1 MEKIVLDGK
10 NLTLDQIYEVV
21 YHGAIVELSEEAMKR
36 AEKAKQVLYRMVD
49 SEIPVYGTNRGVG
62 WNKDRK
68 VYTEYFDQ
76 YNKNLLRSHSLCVP
90 PYCTE
95 EEVRAIMLIRL
106 NTALYGCA
114 GLSRDVLERYR
125 DFLNKRIHPLVPRR
139 SSVGEADL
147 AVNAMIGM
155 SMIGENDVLYQGQP
169 TDSLKAMEDEGMKP
183 LVLGPKDGLGI
194 VSSNSQAAAMAA
206 LLLREVK
213 ELTANSNLIY
223 CIGLEGLNGQI
234 QQLDRSVTEAKGFP
248 EQTECA
254 QECLHMLESSYLFD
268 GTEGKALQDPL
279 SFRDSAFINGAVL
292 ECVKLLEMSLNQ
304 HLNHSDDNPCVLP
317 DEERVSVSCNFEPL
331 NLALKAEMLN
341 IALNHISKGACHRIL
356 KLADPSFTG
365 LPRFL
370 SPDGGKTVIGY
381 STIQKTFTSLDT
393 ENRALANPSS
403 MDFFAL
409 SGYIEDHASNAV
421 LILEK
426 SFKIVDNL
434 RYILGMELMH
444 AAQAVDLRGNYK
456 LGKCTGKAF
465 EEYRKIVPFLD
476 KDRKLSVDIQASY
489 EVVKSNKLLK
499 ASGCCNEWQ

>member
-1 MEKIVLDGK
+1 MEKVVLDGK

-21 YHGAIVELSEEAMKR
+21 YHGAIVELSKEAMKR

-49 SEIPVYGTNRGVG
+49 SETPVYGTNRGVG

-147 AVNAMIGM
+147 AVNAM
-155 SMIGENDVLYQGQP
+155 
-169 TDSLKAMEDEGMKP
+169 
-183 LVLGPKDGLGI
+183 
-194 VSSNSQAAAMAA
+194 AA

-254 QECLHMLESSYLFD
+254 QECLHMLEGSYLFD

-317 DEERVSVSCNFEPL
+317 DVERVSVSCNFEPL